1 MAQNRPFLLAFAF
14 SSVLH
19 LSMVTIFTIYID
31 IPVAKIGY
39 YTFDIVNP
47 ATHLSYLGPGAT
59 DDLPQ
64 NSLRETLRLNASDL
78 TGVEAPANV
87 SEGITGEFPAIT
99 LPTWALPELERLQL
113 RQESL
118 RLRAEFVRK
127 QKQKPLSFLLGES
140 GFLRETLGRIA
151 DFGDDD
157 EAPAQNSAML
167 VGRPVEG
174 VVMYIEW
181 MADPKDREIL
191 YSPPIESLWRLGPS
205 ALRQPMSILFKVA
218 ASGEVIE
225 VLTPIEEDNE
235 LAGSAGKALLKYR
248 FAPLLEG
255 EDKEQYGTL
264 LVAPEAKETP

>member
-1 MAQNRPFLLAFAF
+1 MTCPEFPSRERRFANNIRIHRRR
-14 SSVLH
+14 S
-19 LSMVTIFTIYID
+19 
-31 IPVAKIGY
+31 P
-39 YTFDIVNP
+39 
-47 ATHLSYLGPGAT
+47 
-59 DDLPQ
+59 
-64 NSLRETLRLNASDL
+64 RECSRGDN
-78 TGVEAPANV
+78 
-87 SEGITGEFPAIT
+87 GEFLGTT

-127 QKQKPLSFLLGES
+127 QKHKPFSFPLGES
-140 GFLRETLGRIA
+140 GFLRETLGRIV

-157 EAPAQNSAML
+157 EAPAQNLAML
-167 VGRPVEG
+167 AGCPVEG

-181 MADPKDREIL
+181 MAIQDSPDL

-248 FAPLLEG
+248 FAPLLAG
-255 EDKEQYGTL
+255 RRHNHRWHPSRRARGQRKRHDCH
-264 LVAPEAKETP
+264 